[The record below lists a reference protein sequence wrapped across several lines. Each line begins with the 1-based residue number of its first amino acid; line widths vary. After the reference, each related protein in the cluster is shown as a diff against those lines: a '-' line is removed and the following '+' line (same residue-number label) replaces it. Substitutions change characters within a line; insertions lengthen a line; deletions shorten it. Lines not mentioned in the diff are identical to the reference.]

1 MTATT
6 NNVIEYKITKQCKEA
21 FEKVLNLIAKKERKI
36 IETQDLLLAFAS
48 TADTGAAY
56 SLGRFSITKKKLED
70 EIKQAKLM
78 DKRYIEIN
86 EDEFEQNDLF
96 ISQKKKR
103 KIQEYIKA
111 NQVQFIYES
120 STDQAIKY
128 MSEYPIS
135 NNVKDIIDFA
145 EEMRFQNNPSGGIDT
160 YWIIMGMSQDEDC
173 NAYHVLKKL
182 MLKYDNIFDGDKM
195 SERFQNRSYLTN
207 NYYDGRNEEEQRKN
221 ATIRNRISNKLA
233 DPSYSILE
241 DITTDLT
248 EKARNKELMPA
259 IKREREIH
267 HMEIALSRRDKNNVS
282 LIGKGG
288 VGKSAIVDGLAL
300 KIVNNEIPSLKNK
313 KILQFSVNDLI
324 SVIQGETFKG
334 IQRFM
339 SEMKREKDVI
349 LFVDEIHMLGKSKGL
364 TDILKPA
371 MARSDFRIIG
381 ATTPREW
388 QSYISSDM
396 ALTRRFEIIKIDE
409 PNVEDTVE
417 IINQVIPIYENFHH
431 VNFEKETIKL
441 ASQLGKKYFPKEQLP
456 DLAFTILDNAGAICR
471 IEQGQTTNL
480 QTPYLDKMNRLK
492 EDLKQAQVKEFN
504 DKQVEKLRREIQQ
517 LEKNYSR
524 KMSNIEKITFD
535 YLVTKDHIKKAIE
548 QRLGEGFE
556 VVELKEDEDYSDIE
570 IDRLSQLKDTMKSQ
584 IIGQDEAI
592 ETIANAVIRKKLG
605 FKQSNRPVGVFML
618 LGTTGVGK
626 TETAKILNKTLYR
639 DEQNIIRYD
648 MSEYQKEHEVS
659 KLIGPPPGYIG
670 FGQDGDL
677 VKTVLEHP
685 RAVILFDE
693 IEKAHPK
700 IFDVLLQVFDDG
712 RLTNSLGETADF
724 SESIILLTSNIGASD
739 IQNRKVVGLN
749 QTNKNGTDFET
760 IDGSIREALKQY
772 FRPEFLNRI
781 DEMITFKPLNQQEI
795 FEITHL
801 LIKKEVDLIESM
813 GYNIEFSNEAI
824 RLIANLCYE
833 PKNGARPIKR
843 GISKLLEDR
852 LSEEIINGT
861 LKKGNTIK
869 VTEYNNELLIDY
881 I

>member
-1 MTATT
+1 
-6 NNVIEYKITKQCKEA
+6 
-21 FEKVLNLIAKKERKI
+21 
-36 IETQDLLLAFAS
+36 
-48 TADTGAAY
+48 
-56 SLGRFSITKKKLED
+56 
-70 EIKQAKLM
+70 
-78 DKRYIEIN
+78 
-86 EDEFEQNDLF
+86 
-96 ISQKKKR
+96 
-103 KIQEYIKA
+103 
-111 NQVQFIYES
+111 
-120 STDQAIKY
+120 
-128 MSEYPIS
+128 
-135 NNVKDIIDFA
+135 
-145 EEMRFQNNPSGGIDT
+145 
-160 YWIIMGMSQDEDC
+160 
-173 NAYHVLKKL
+173 
-182 MLKYDNIFDGDKM
+182 
-195 SERFQNRSYLTN
+195 
-207 NYYDGRNEEEQRKN
+207 
-221 ATIRNRISNKLA
+221 
-233 DPSYSILE
+233 
-241 DITTDLT
+241 
-248 EKARNKELMPA
+248 
-259 IKREREIH
+259 
-267 HMEIALSRRDKNNVS
+267 
-282 LIGKGG
+282 
-288 VGKSAIVDGLAL
+288 
-300 KIVNNEIPSLKNK
+300 
-313 KILQFSVNDLI
+313 
-324 SVIQGETFKG
+324 
-334 IQRFM
+334 
-339 SEMKREKDVI
+339 
-349 LFVDEIHMLGKSKGL
+349 
-364 TDILKPA
+364 
-371 MARSDFRIIG
+371 

-471 IEQGQTTNL
+471 IEQGQATNL

-749 QTNKNGTDFET
+749 QTNKNGTDFEM
-760 IDGSIREALKQY
+760 IDESIREALKQY

>member
-1 MTATT
+1 MNTSK
-6 NNVIEYKITKQCKEA
+6 NSLLDYNITKQCKNA
-21 FEKVLNLIAKKERKI
+21 FENVVEIVSNKKIKA
-36 IETQDLLLAFAS
+36 IETQDLLLAFAT

-56 SLGRFSITKKKLED
+56 ALGRFSITKKKVENEIIQAQLVDERYMDIDED
-70 EIKQAKLM
+70 ENEGRDIILSH
-78 DKRYIEIN
+78 KR
-86 EDEFEQNDLF
+86 
-96 ISQKKKR
+96 KR
-103 KIQEYIKA
+103 KINDYIKS
-111 NQVQFIYES
+111 NKVQFIKEI
-120 STDQAIKY
+120 STDHVIKY

-160 YWIIMGMSQDEDC
+160 YWILMGISQDENC
-173 NAYHVLKKL
+173 NAYHVLQKL
-182 MLKYDNIFDGDKM
+182 MLKYDNIYDGDKL
-195 SERFQNRSYLTN
+195 SERFPNRSYLGN
-207 NYYDGRNEEEQRKN
+207 NYYDGRNEEEQLKNDVRKN
-221 ATIRNRISNKLA
+221 HISNKLS
-233 DPSYSILE
+233 DPNYSLLE
-241 DITTDLT
+241 DIATDLT
-248 EKARNKELMPA
+248 EKARNNELMPA
-259 IKREREIH
+259 INREKEIH
-267 HMEIALSRRDKNNVS
+267 HMEIALSRRDKNNVG

-300 KIVNNEIPSLKNK
+300 KIVNNEIPSLMNK
-313 KILQFSVNDLI
+313 KILQFSLNDLN
-324 SVIQGETFKG
+324 SVILGDSSKG

-388 QSYISSDM
+388 QSYLSSDT
-396 ALTRRFEIIKIDE
+396 ALTRRFEVIKIDE
-409 PNVEDTVE
+409 PDIEDTIE
-417 IINQVIPIYENFHH
+417 IINQVIPVYENFHH

-441 ASQLGKKYFPKEQLP
+441 ASELGKKYFPTEQLP

-480 QTPYLDKMNRLK
+480 QTPYLNKLNQLR
-492 EDLKQAQVKEFN
+492 EDLKQAQTIEFN
-504 DKQVEKLRREIQQ
+504 DEQVEKLRQEIQQ
-517 LEKNYSR
+517 LETDYSR
-524 KMSNIEKITFD
+524 NMSNVEKTTFD
-535 YLVTKDHIKKAIE
+535 YTVTKDHIKKAIE

-556 VVELKEDEDYSDIE
+556 VVELKGDEDYSDIE

-592 ETIANAVIRKKLG
+592 ETITNAVIRKKLG
-605 FKQSNRPVGVFML
+605 FKMSNRPVGVFML

-626 TETAKILNKTLYR
+626 TETAKILNQTLYK
-639 DEQNIIRYD
+639 DEHNIIRYD

-659 KLIGPPPGYIG
+659 KLIGPPPGYVG

-677 VKTVLEHP
+677 VKTVLDHP
-685 RAVILFDE
+685 KAVILFDE

-739 IQNRKVVGLN
+739 IQNQKIVGLN
-749 QTNKNGTDFET
+749 QQNKNEIDFET
-760 IDGSIREALKQY
+760 IDENVKGALKEY

-781 DEMITFKPLNQQEI
+781 DEMITFKPLNQNEI
-795 FEITHL
+795 LEITQL
-801 LIKKEVDLIESM
+801 LIKKEIKLIESL
-813 GYNIEFSNEAI
+813 GYYVEISQDAI
-824 RLIANLCYE
+824 KLIARLCFD

-852 LSEEIINGT
+852 LSDDIVKNN
-861 LKKGNTIK
+861 LRKGQTIYIYEAK
-869 VTEYNNELLIDY
+869 NELVIKY
-881 I
+881 Q

>member
-103 KIQEYIKA
+103 KIQEYIKT

-195 SERFQNRSYLTN
+195 SERFQNRSYLAN

-324 SVIQGETFKG
+324 SVIQGEIFKG

-349 LFVDEIHMLGKSKGL
+349 LFIDEIHMLGKSKGL

-388 QSYISSDM
+388 QSYISSDT

-504 DKQVEKLRREIQQ
+504 DEQVEKLRREIQQ

-556 VVELKEDEDYSDIE
+556 VVELKGDEDYSDIE
-570 IDRLSQLKDTMKSQ
+570 IDRLSQLKNTMKSQ

-592 ETIANAVIRKKLG
+592 ETIASAVIRKKLG

-749 QTNKNGTDFET
+749 QTNKNGTDFEM
-760 IDGSIREALKQY
+760 IDESIREALKQY

>member
-300 KIVNNEIPSLKNK
+300 KIVNNEIPSLK
-313 KILQFSVNDLI
+313 
-324 SVIQGETFKG
+324 
-334 IQRFM
+334 
-339 SEMKREKDVI
+339 
-349 LFVDEIHMLGKSKGL
+349 KSSPDSCVKCYTMFL
-364 TDILKPA
+364 PFL
-371 MARSDFRIIG
+371 
-381 ATTPREW
+381 
-388 QSYISSDM
+388 
-396 ALTRRFEIIKIDE
+396 LIKID
-409 PNVEDTVE
+409 
-417 IINQVIPIYENFHH
+417 
-431 VNFEKETIKL
+431 
-441 ASQLGKKYFPKEQLP
+441 
-456 DLAFTILDNAGAICR
+456 
-471 IEQGQTTNL
+471 
-480 QTPYLDKMNRLK
+480 
-492 EDLKQAQVKEFN
+492 
-504 DKQVEKLRREIQQ
+504 
-517 LEKNYSR
+517 
-524 KMSNIEKITFD
+524 
-535 YLVTKDHIKKAIE
+535 
-548 QRLGEGFE
+548 
-556 VVELKEDEDYSDIE
+556 
-570 IDRLSQLKDTMKSQ
+570 
-584 IIGQDEAI
+584 
-592 ETIANAVIRKKLG
+592 
-605 FKQSNRPVGVFML
+605 VF
-618 LGTTGVGK
+618 
-626 TETAKILNKTLYR
+626 
-639 DEQNIIRYD
+639 
-648 MSEYQKEHEVS
+648 S
-659 KLIGPPPGYIG
+659 
-670 FGQDGDL
+670 
-677 VKTVLEHP
+677 
-685 RAVILFDE
+685 
-693 IEKAHPK
+693 
-700 IFDVLLQVFDDG
+700 
-712 RLTNSLGETADF
+712 
-724 SESIILLTSNIGASD
+724 
-739 IQNRKVVGLN
+739 
-749 QTNKNGTDFET
+749 
-760 IDGSIREALKQY
+760 
-772 FRPEFLNRI
+772 
-781 DEMITFKPLNQQEI
+781 
-795 FEITHL
+795 
-801 LIKKEVDLIESM
+801 
-813 GYNIEFSNEAI
+813 
-824 RLIANLCYE
+824 
-833 PKNGARPIKR
+833 
-843 GISKLLEDR
+843 
-852 LSEEIINGT
+852 
-861 LKKGNTIK
+861 
-869 VTEYNNELLIDY
+869 
-881 I
+881 